1 MEITLSKKYLQL
13 KVLTIKNSVPVY
25 SFHLNESG
33 LPSSVLSK
41 YGWQWDF
48 GSRSFNSYLT
58 PISTTSTSTSVP
70 FSVDDVITKVYCY
83 DNQYYED
90 GYSPLYSFV
99 LFSSNYSLTEQAV
112 NAFSQV
118 IKTVSIHSMN

>member
-90 GYSPLYSFV
+90 GYSPYPNSGKVKADETETVDFTY
-99 LFSSNYSLTEQAV
+99 FSGQPVS
-112 NAFSQV
+112 
-118 IKTVSIHSMN
+118 VSIFCNT